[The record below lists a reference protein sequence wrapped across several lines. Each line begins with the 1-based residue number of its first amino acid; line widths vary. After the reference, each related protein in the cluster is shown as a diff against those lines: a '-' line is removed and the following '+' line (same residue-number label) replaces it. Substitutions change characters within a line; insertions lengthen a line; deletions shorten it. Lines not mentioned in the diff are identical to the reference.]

1 MAAVA
6 AQAAPPAL
14 PLPLPLAVV
23 FDYDYSLIN
32 VNSDTWVFQ
41 QLAPAVHSHIVTQ
54 SAARKGEWT
63 RIVDEALVLAQGEHG
78 VSKDALLHTLSE
90 VPVLEGMT
98 EALREAHGAG
108 AEVHIVSDA
117 SQAFIEA
124 FLRRRDLL
132 GLVSSIRTNSS
143 WTDAAGH
150 LRVSAYQAE
159 RGGPHG
165 CPLCPVNLCKGAVL
179 RELRLGGADPR
190 RVLFIGDGGGDF
202 CPVRTLRAGDVALVR
217 KDASVES
224 ALGLAKRIE
233 AMKEAY
239 PVRAQVLHWVNGEQ
253 VLRAVRDAIRD
264 ARRVVR

>member
-1 MAAVA
+1 MAGLVA
-6 AQAAPPAL
+6 ASLA
-14 PLPLPLAVV
+14 LPLAVV

-41 QLAPAVHSHIVTQ
+41 QLSPAVHAHMVKQ

-63 RIVDEALVLAQGEHG
+63 RIVDEALVLAQDEHG
-78 VSKDALLHTLSE
+78 VSKEALLHALSE
-90 VPVLEGMT
+90 VPVLEGMMG
-98 EALREAHGAG
+98 ALREAHSAG

-117 SQAFIEA
+117 SRAFIET
-124 FLRRRDLL
+124 FLRRHDLL
-132 GLVSSIRTNSS
+132 GSVSSIHTNSS
-143 WTDAAGH
+143 WMDAQGH
-150 LRVSAYQAE
+150 LRVSAYHSATE

-179 RELRLGGADPR
+179 TRELQLGVTDPR
-190 RVLFIGDGGGDF
+190 RILYVGDGGGDF
-202 CPVRTLRAGDVALVR
+202 CPVRLLRAGDLALVR

-233 AMKEAY
+233 AEKERF
-239 PVRAQVLHWVNGEQ
+239 PVRAQVVHWVNGDQ